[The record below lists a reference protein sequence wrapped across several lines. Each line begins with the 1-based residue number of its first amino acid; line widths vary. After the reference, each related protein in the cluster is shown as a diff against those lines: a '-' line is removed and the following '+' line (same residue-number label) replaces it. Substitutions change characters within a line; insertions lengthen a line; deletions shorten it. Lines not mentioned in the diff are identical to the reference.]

1 MHYPTMMVAVVLL
14 TMVVSMISKV
24 MTLATVM
31 LTIMLMTLFD
41 SIAQV
46 RWLIDRL
53 NAYDAHRFR

>member
-14 TMVVSMISKV
+14 KMVVSMISKV

-31 LTIMLMTLFD
+31 LTIMLMTLLD
-41 SIAQV
+41 SIVQV